1 MADVKTIFPIVLQ
14 AAREMGVSD
23 FHAMIIYS
31 QGQQE
36 SGYSSNV
43 FVKNNNAFGMKF
55 PAKRKSPFIAGKGT
69 AAPAGESFPGDPNN
83 YYAKFNSLADSVKDL
98 IHRQNY
104 FGIKWENIKSAEDYI
119 DFCRQTKYFQGSPA
133 IYKSNVTSLL
143 KQFKDYVKTNPGT
156 SLGTAAAILFFL
168 F

>member
-1 MADVKTIFPIVLQ
+1 MADVKTIFPIVLK

-36 SGYSSNV
+36 SGYSSPV
-43 FVKNNNAFGMKF
+43 FVKNNNAFGMKY

-69 AAPAGESFPGDPNN
+69 AALANESFPGDPNN
-83 YYAKFNSLADSVKDL
+83 YYARFNSLADSVKDL
-98 IHRQNY
+98 IHRQDY
-104 FGIKWENIKSAEDYI
+104 FGIKWEEIKSAEDYI
-119 DFCRQTKYFQGSPA
+119 NFCKRTKYFQGSLS
-133 IYKSNVTSLL
+133 IYKSNVASLL
-143 KQFKDYVKTNPGT
+143 KQFKDFVVSNPGT
-156 SLGTAAAILFFL
+156 SGATAAAILFFL